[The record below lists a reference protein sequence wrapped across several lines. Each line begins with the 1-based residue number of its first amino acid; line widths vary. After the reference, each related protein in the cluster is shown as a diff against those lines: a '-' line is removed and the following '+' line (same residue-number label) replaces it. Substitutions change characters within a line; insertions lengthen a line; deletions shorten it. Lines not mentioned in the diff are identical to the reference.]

1 MEVKSCIKSRLS
13 RCSSQTHVK
22 IKKGTRGSE
31 EEDRAQNLNSND
43 QMRVTLD
50 INIHSRT
57 W

>member
-1 MEVKSCIKSRLS
+1 MEVKRCIESRDAAHKLMVKSRREL
-13 RCSSQTHVK
+13 
-22 IKKGTRGSE
+22 KG
-31 EEDRAQNLNSND
+31 AQNLNSND